1 MPLEERAT
9 RFARGGFDE
18 AMLHNLRLVHHQ
30 GNAAVRRDL
39 EALPITRFDSI
50 LILAD
55 QQREASPLDSD
66 AHNIATLLLFREV

>member
-1 MPLEERAT
+1 MPP
-9 RFARGGFDE
+9 AR
-18 AMLHNLRLVHHQ
+18 RT
-30 GNAAVRRDL
+30 DL

-66 AHNIATLLLFREV
+66 AHNIATLLLFREVVV